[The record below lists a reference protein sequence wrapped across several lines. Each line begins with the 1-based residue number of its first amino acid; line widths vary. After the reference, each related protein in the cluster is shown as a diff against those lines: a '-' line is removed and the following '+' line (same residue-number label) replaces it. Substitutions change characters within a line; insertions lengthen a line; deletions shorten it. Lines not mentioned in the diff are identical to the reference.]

1 MSKDTRESPFD
12 YKHNVETCACGTCY
26 RARVDSGTQ
35 AKYEADVRARVEAF
49 VKMDIASHTSTSPAA
64 QLQEALKKR
73 QENPKK
79 SEVATKAGNDLA
91 KEIFSA
97 MGTPFDSTCPHK
109 LPFYSCMSCSH

>member
-1 MSKDTRESPFD
+1 MSKDTRESPFE

-26 RARVDSGTQ
+26 KARVDSGTQ

-49 VKMDIASHTSTSPAA
+49 VKMDIPSHTSTSPAA